1 MKNWLRI
8 SGHVGALGLL
18 FFALGLEAHAQEKGQ
33 VAQLPEVVVTAS
45 PIIEGNEVNRLGSQV
60 TVVNQE
66 QIEDLNA
73 QDLPS
78 ALRRVPG
85 VVISRHN
92 PVGSFG
98 GGEGGSIF
106 IRGQGSSRPGAEIGM
121 AVDGITK
128 FVSIWTHPL
137 MDVISV
143 DNIASIDVYKG
154 AQPVLFGNMASAVV
168 DVHTKRMTEE
178 GFTTKVQGAY
188 GSYDTLV
195 EVLEHGGKIK
205 NFDYYLVQSLR
216 RSDGHRENADGELQN
231 YFGRVGYQP
240 SKNWDVN
247 VLVTHSDNYA
257 DDPGRVD
264 RLVAADGRFKT
275 RDYFS
280 VGTLSNRYDWGEG
293 YLKVYE
299 EKGNIDWVDQQGTPG
314 LDTLTDY
321 RNYGVKFRETFKPW
335 SGGEILAGVDLD
347 YISGEVDVLSPSAP
361 ERHFPKETFRIL
373 GPHIALSQLI
383 GTKEAFYAIPS
394 AGLRYLDH
402 SQFES
407 ETAPQYGL
415 ILGYRDTQIH
425 GSYAR
430 GVNYP
435 GIFVKAQ
442 DDLFLP
448 GVNKWE
454 TLRPELVDHYEVGI
468 SHVFTKKLK
477 ADFTWFYNDGSD
489 RIVISPPPPFPPV
502 FKNIGDY
509 TTKGV
514 EGTVTFSPLPELS
527 LFAGF
532 TYLEAEPKD
541 LPYSPEWTASV
552 GANYR
557 FLEKFMI
564 SVDGLY
570 VDEQFVTSRGRTTTA
585 VNTEKVGSYFLLNAK
600 LTYDFRIPSWH
611 LDCTAFVAGE
621 NLTDTEYEQKK
632 SYPMP
637 GINGMAGVTVR
648 F

>member
-1 MKNWLRI
+1 MKNWIRV
-8 SGHVGALGLL
+8 STHVAALGFL
-18 FFALGLEAHAQEKGQ
+18 FFVLGLEVHAQEKGQ
-33 VAQLPEVVVTAS
+33 VAQLQEVVVTAS
-45 PIIEGNEVNRLGSQV
+45 PIVEGNEVNRLGSRF
-60 TVVNQE
+60 TVVDQE

-106 IRGQGSSRPGAEIGM
+106 IRGQGSSRPGAEIAI
-121 AVDGITK
+121 AVDGIPQ
-128 FVSIWTHPL
+128 FVSVWTHPL
-137 MDVISV
+137 MDVFSV

-154 AQPVLFGNMASAVV
+154 AQPVLFGNMSSAVV
-168 DVHTKRMTEE
+168 NIHTKRMTEE
-178 GFTTKVQGAY
+178 GFTTKIQGAY

-195 EVLEHGGKIK
+195 QVFEHGGKIK
-205 NFDYYLVQSLR
+205 NFDYYLVQSFR
-216 RSDGHRENADGELQN
+216 QSDGHRENADGELQN

-247 VLVTHSDNYA
+247 LLVTHSDNYA

-264 RLVAADGRFKT
+264 RRVPSDGRFKT
-275 RDYFS
+275 SDYFT
-280 VGTLSNRYDWGEG
+280 VGTLSNHYDWGEG

-299 EKGNIDWVDQQGTPG
+299 EKGNIEWLDQSATTG
-314 LDTLTDY
+314 LNTLTDY
-321 RNYGVKFRETFKPW
+321 WNYGVKFRETFKPW
-335 SGGEILAGVDLD
+335 GGGEILVGVDLD
-347 YISGEVDVLSPSAP
+347 YISGEVDVLSPTGPAL
-361 ERHFPKETFRIL
+361 HFPKETFRTL
-373 GPHIALSQLI
+373 GPHLAVSQLI
-383 GTKEAFYAIPS
+383 GTKDSFYAIPS
-394 AGLRYLDH
+394 AGFRYLYH
-402 SQFES
+402 SEFES
-407 ETAPQYGL
+407 ETAPQCGL
-415 ILGYRDTQIH
+415 VLGYRDTQMH

-430 GVNYP
+430 SVNYP
-435 GIFVKAQ
+435 GIYVKAQ
-442 DDLFLP
+442 DELFLP
-448 GVNKWE
+448 GINKWAN
-454 TLRPELVDHYEVGI
+454 LQAELVDHYEVGV
-468 SHVFTKKLK
+468 SQVFSKKLK

-541 LPYSPEWTASV
+541 LPYSPEWTASA

-621 NLTDTEYEQKK
+621 NLTDTDYEQKK

-637 GINGMAGVTVR
+637 GISGMAGVTVR